1 MGITI
6 GVRIDTRLAQ
16 EIFNKEL
23 FKCPGEKACRNLH
36 EKEKTN
42 RRVRESIF
50 IMWQWRNVGKY
61 KKKWEKG

>member
-23 FKCPGEKACRNLH
+23 LSCPGEKACSNLH
-36 EKEKTN
+36 ENEKMDK
-42 RRVRESIF
+42 RVI
-50 IMWQWRNVGKY
+50 
-61 KKKWEKG
+61 